1 MSLKGDIDQQACDI
15 LLANDQGGY
24 TIPTEGLYPHQW
36 NWDSAMAALG
46 FAEFDVNR
54 AWLELETLF
63 SAQWPNGM
71 VPHIIFHKPSED
83 YFPGPDTWGG
93 NQGTIPSSGISQ
105 PPLASTM
112 ARFIHE
118 KDPVL
123 GKQKLKILF
132 PKMLAWHKWFVA
144 WRGFKGAIMTT
155 HPWESGRDN
164 APDWDALMASIEPVG
179 LLPYTRKDTS
189 MVESSMRP
197 KKFDYDR
204 YLHLVAIGKKS
215 AWNEWE
221 LKDLNPFR
229 IADPGLTFTV
239 LRAARDLQYLGDVLG
254 YDTSTLKK
262 DLPAMEEGLKYIWN
276 AEEAYF
282 DARNTRTHE
291 FSKSLTNA
299 SFLNWYAGHHSEEM
313 LLKLRDQISMV
324 PYGVASY
331 DPRSSKFDRERY
343 WRGPSWAVV
352 NFLIGK
358 GLEEMNHPEGA
369 ELRGR
374 TREMI
379 LKGGFSEYFD
389 PITGEPKG
397 GQSFT
402 WTAVVWL
409 VWAGKD

>member
-1 MSLKGDIDQQACDI
+1 MSLNGDIDQQARDI

-24 TIPTEGLYPHQW
+24 TIPTKGLYPHQW

-63 SAQWPNGM
+63 SGQWPNGM
-71 VPHIIFHKPSED
+71 VPHIIFHKPSKD
-83 YFPGPDTWGG
+83 YFPGQDTWGG
-93 NQGTIPSSGISQ
+93 NKGSIPSSGISQ

-118 KDPVL
+118 KDPAL
-123 GKQKLKILF
+123 GKQKLKTLF

-144 WRGFKGAIMTT
+144 WRGFKGAMMST

-164 APDWDALMASIEPVG
+164 APDWDALMTSIEPVG

-197 KKFDYDR
+197 RKFDYDR
-204 YLHLVAIGKKS
+204 YLYLVSIGKKN

-221 LKDLNPFR
+221 LRDSNPFR
-229 IADPGLTFTV
+229 IADPGLTFTA
-239 LRAARDLQYLGDVLG
+239 LRAARDLKYLGKILN
-254 YDTSTLKK
+254 YDTSELEK
-262 DLPAMEEGLKYIWN
+262 DLHLMEEGLDYIWN
-276 AEEAYF
+276 EEEAYF
-282 DARNTRTHE
+282 DARNTRNHE
-291 FSKSLTNA
+291 FSRSLTNA
-299 SFLNWYAGHHSEEM
+299 SFLNWYAGHHSENM
-313 LLKLRDQISMV
+313 LLKLSDQLSLV
-324 PYGVASY
+324 PYGVASH

-343 WRGPSWAVV
+343 WRGPTWAVV
-352 NFLIGK
+352 NFLIGT
-358 GLEEMNHPEGA
+358 GLEEMNYAEGS

-402 WTAVVWL
+402 WTAAVWL
-409 VWAGKD
+409 VWAGKG